1 MNLRRFIRNNLT
13 SVAILVFF
21 SIFAVVHL
29 LKPSFLYNN
38 DGTLRDFGL
47 GYEKKTILPAWL
59 ITFVLAIF
67 FNRRSNA
74 FVMAKPD
81 FLVPNTPLYRNF

>member
-21 SIFAVVHL
+21 SMFAVVHL
-29 LKPSFLYNN
+29 IKPSFLYNR

-59 ITFVLAIF
+59 ITLVIAILSYLLVLYYLAAPKI
-67 FNRRSNA
+67 
-74 FVMAKPD
+74 M
-81 FLVPNTPLYRNF
+81 Y